1 MYGLPPYIGSRTTRR
16 WRRSGNADCLVGT
29 DDEEEKMIDSYFL
42 ITSDEDGTVVRGPYT
57 RDHLLSLI
65 EPDEDGDLFFGP
77 LRFVAEIPPNDG
89 GYWQVPETAIIV
101 KGEIVVPEPVE
112 KVVKLRLP

>member
-1 MYGLPPYIGSRTTRR
+1 M
-16 WRRSGNADCLVGT
+16 
-29 DDEEEKMIDSYFL
+29 DSYFL

-57 RDHLLSLI
+57 RDHLLPLI

-77 LRFVAEIPPNDG
+77 LRFVTEIPPDDG
-89 GYWQVPETAIIV
+89 GDWQAPEGTAVVIR
-101 KGEIVVPEPVE
+101 GEIVVPEPVE